1 MPGVMIVRLLLA
13 TATLAFL
20 LVACSAKPSVIL
32 DTDIP
37 APPGLESVFAR
48 GLERR
53 GDELVAGRFVFHGRV
68 DDAPALLERT
78 LAQFRARG
86 WTLSSRRTGAAS
98 CMAVVV
104 KGDRQATIS
113 VVANQIDPP
122 MSKAQIDV
130 SLLAPRPA
138 DAPPPGE
145 TAAPAPSGVAPAAAP
160 VAPSPAAPVDAPAPA
175 AAPEPPASAPPPNP
189 AT

>member
-1 MPGVMIVRLLLA
+1 MPRVTIVRLLLA
-13 TATLAFL
+13 TASLAIL

-53 GDELVAGRFVFHGRV
+53 GDELIAGRFVFHGRV
-68 DDAPALLERT
+68 NDARSLLERT

-86 WTLSSRRTGAAS
+86 WTLTSRRTGDAS
-98 CMAVVV
+98 CLAVVV

-113 VVANQIDPP
+113 IVANQIDPP

-130 SLLAPRPA
+130 SLVGPRPA

-145 TAAPAPSGVAPAAAP
+145 TVAPAPSGVAPEAP
-160 VAPSPAAPVDAPAPA
+160 PAASPSAPPA
-175 AAPEPPASAPPPNP
+175 EPATPPEAPASAPTPNP